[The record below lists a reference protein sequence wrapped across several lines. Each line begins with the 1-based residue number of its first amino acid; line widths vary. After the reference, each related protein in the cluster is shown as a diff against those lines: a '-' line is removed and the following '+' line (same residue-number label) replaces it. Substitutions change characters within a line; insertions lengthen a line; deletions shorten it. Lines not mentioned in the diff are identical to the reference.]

1 MWHVRL
7 PYVCPSVCVRVCVC
21 LSTWRCSS
29 RRTTC
34 RALERALKQPP
45 PPPPPASSSPP
56 SGLPFPFSRRRASSL
71 CRLFNYILAKGSSVE
86 KAAQKNVR
94 TQRNKNEVEGA
105 AGGREKSAGQRGLLS
120 KVPLLVIDMC
130 LMSAFYLHLP
140 AEGEMERWREW
151 HKERGRSRQL
161 NWVLGHS
168 QLPGKSIKYNAD

>member
-7 PYVCPSVCVRVCVC
+7 PYVCPSVCACVSVC

-34 RALERALKQPP
+34 RALERALNK
-45 PPPPPASSSPP
+45 PPAPPTSPP

-105 AGGREKSAGQRGLLS
+105 AGGRERSAGQRGLLS

-140 AEGEMERWREW
+140 AEGEMER
-151 HKERGRSRQL
+151 
-161 NWVLGHS
+161 V
-168 QLPGKSIKYNAD
+168 A

>member
-7 PYVCPSVCVRVCVC
+7 PYVCPSVCVCLSVCVSVC

-45 PPPPPASSSPP
+45 PASSSPPTSPP

-105 AGGREKSAGQRGLLS
+105 AGGKERSAGQRGLLS

-140 AEGEMERWREW
+140 AEGE
-151 HKERGRSRQL
+151 KERRRRKQATQLGLRSF
-161 NWVLGHS
+161 
-168 QLPGKSIKYNAD
+168 SIAGEIH

>member
-1 MWHVRL
+1 M
-7 PYVCPSVCVRVCVC
+7 CAQVCVRVCGSVCIC

-34 RALERALKQPP
+34 RALERALKQSPP
-45 PPPPPASSSPP
+45 PPPSPPSSPP
-56 SGLPFPFSRRRASSL
+56 TGLPFPFSRRRASSL

-105 AGGREKSAGQRGLLS
+105 AGGRERSAGRGQRGLLS

-140 AEGEMERWREW
+140 AEGETERRSS
-151 HKERGRSRQL
+151 SRQL

>member
-7 PYVCPSVCVRVCVC
+7 PYVCPSVCVGACVCVSVCVSVC

-29 RRTTC
+29 RRTTS

-45 PPPPPASSSPP
+45 PPPTSPP

-105 AGGREKSAGQRGLLS
+105 AGGRERSAGQRGLLS

-130 LMSAFYLHLP
+130 LMSAFYLHLL
-140 AEGEMERWREW
+140 AEGEMERVAEG
-151 HKERGRSRQL
+151 ERKKQATQLGLRSF
-161 NWVLGHS
+161 
-168 QLPGKSIKYNAD
+168 